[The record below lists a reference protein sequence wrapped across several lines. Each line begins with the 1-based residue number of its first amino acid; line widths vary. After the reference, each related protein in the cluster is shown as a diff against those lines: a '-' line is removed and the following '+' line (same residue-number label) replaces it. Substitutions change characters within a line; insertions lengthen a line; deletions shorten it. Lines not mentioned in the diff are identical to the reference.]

1 MSDLKIYS
9 EGLILASGSAYR
21 RELLQRLGL
30 PFRSWSPGV
39 DETVFPGERPRETA
53 TRLARAK
60 ARAGSERWPQSWIIG
75 SDQVADVDGHA
86 LGKPGTLDNARRQLR
101 ELSGRTVQ
109 FHTALA
115 VAHGARGRLHERMV
129 STEVAFRRLDDTE
142 IDRYLAREPALDCAG
157 SAKIE
162 GLGIALLARL
172 GGGDPTALI
181 GLPLIALTE
190 VLRAE
195 GFDLP

>member
-1 MSDLKIYS
+1 MIDTKQYS

-30 PFRSWSPGV
+30 PFRSWSPDV
-39 DETVFPGERPRETA
+39 DEAVLAGERPRDTA
-53 TRLARAK
+53 LRLARAK
-60 ARAGSERWPQSWIIG
+60 ARAGSQRWPQSWIIG

-86 LGKPGTLDNARRQLR
+86 VSKPGSLDNARRQLR

-115 VAHGARGRLHERMV
+115 VAHGARGRMHERV
-129 STEVAFRRLDDTE
+129 VTTEVAFRRLDDAE
-142 IDRYLAREPALDCAG
+142 IERYLAREPALDCAG
-157 SAKIE
+157 SAKAE

-172 GGGDPTALI
+172 GGDDPTALI
-181 GLPLIALTE
+181 GLPLIALSE

-195 GFDLP
+195 GFELP